1 MRNKK
6 RFCVRKRNEQP
17 TDEYSR
23 IPFNQQMKQM
33 IQILIARRSR
43 ERREEPGPMILSH
56 ADFADSRRARLCHS
70 RVPSGRP
77 TPAQR
82 VCFLRPSASSAC
94 DNQHSACE
102 NTFRVIPSTS
112 SLSSVDKISSL
123 AFTLVCC
130 PRTERVSCV

>member
-1 MRNKK
+1 M
-6 RFCVRKRNEQP
+6 RKRNEQP

-56 ADFADSRRARLCHS
+56 ADFSDSRRARLCHS
-70 RVPSGRP
+70 RVPSG
-77 TPAQR
+77 TAHTSAAR
-82 VCFLRPSASSAC
+82 VPLRLSASSAC

-112 SLSSVDKISSL
+112 CLSSVDKISSL
-123 AFTLVCC
+123 AFTLMCC